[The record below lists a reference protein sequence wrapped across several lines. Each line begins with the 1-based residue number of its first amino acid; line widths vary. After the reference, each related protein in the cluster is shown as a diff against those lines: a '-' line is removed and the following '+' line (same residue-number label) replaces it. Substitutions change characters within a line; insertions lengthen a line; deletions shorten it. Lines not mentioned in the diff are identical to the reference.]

1 MLLKGTGSFLTT
13 FFNSL
18 CVFVGTGSSSEFLR
32 AASDFQH
39 DHLAP
44 GAGPAL
50 CRIEIFWFTHVRFS
64 RLQMAKKSHQRE
76 HDRFLKAQY
85 SPCLPFPGVLPVT
98 FRFLSLSQLEDFF
111 PLKNTHTGRKKKNP
125 SSNVYNHRHNLLQ
138 FGFGAFSLVLAQIFW
153 LNFHSFSASLIFT
166 YTLMR
171 FFPHF
176 LQHAALDYQGPL
188 LDIYIC
194 PMCLQ
199 QTSAQRSKPLYQKY
213 FSWLSFLLLPSWSS
227 LDHGVALL
235 PSVELFHAKVH
246 LSLDKS
252 AVCHK
257 STPSSPKM

>member
-32 AASDFQH
+32 AASDFQR

-98 FRFLSLSQLEDFF
+98 FRFLSLSQLEGFF
-111 PLKNTHTGRKKKNP
+111 PSKILTQEEKKKSQQQCIQSQAQLTP
-125 SSNVYNHRHNLLQ
+125 VWIWCLFPCASSNILAKFPFILCQ
-138 FGFGAFSLVLAQIFW
+138 F
-153 LNFHSFSASLIFT
+153 NFHLHFNEIFSSFPATCCFRLSRPTVRHLYMPNVSAANI
-166 YTLMR
+166 
-171 FFPHF
+171 
-176 LQHAALDYQGPL
+176 
-188 LDIYIC
+188 
-194 PMCLQ
+194 
-199 QTSAQRSKPLYQKY
+199 
-213 FSWLSFLLLPSWSS
+213 
-227 LDHGVALL
+227 
-235 PSVELFHAKVH
+235 
-246 LSLDKS
+246 
-252 AVCHK
+252 
-257 STPSSPKM
+257 STEI